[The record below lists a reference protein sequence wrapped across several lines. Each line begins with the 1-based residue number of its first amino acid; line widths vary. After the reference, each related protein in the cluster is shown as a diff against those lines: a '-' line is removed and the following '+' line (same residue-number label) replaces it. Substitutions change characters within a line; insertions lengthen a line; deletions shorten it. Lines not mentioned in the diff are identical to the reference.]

1 MIGQHMSEVPDNST
15 TVSYKKTDALRV
27 YHISLLH
34 RTDVV
39 FATRMSHMGQTLSCD
54 KNKNTFY
61 NKFILIFLYG
71 IKYTSDVVILLSV
84 QIIEATDQIVGG
96 PGEMLQQVPT
106 IHNFSFLKM
115 YRQQR
120 L

>member
-39 FATRMSHMGQTLSCD
+39 FATRMSHMGQTLRCHD
-54 KNKNTFY
+54 P
-61 NKFILIFLYG
+61 
-71 IKYTSDVVILLSV
+71 IKHTNHRSHRSD
-84 QIIEATDQIVGG
+84 
-96 PGEMLQQVPT
+96 
-106 IHNFSFLKM
+106 
-115 YRQQR
+115 RR
-120 L
+120 

>member
-39 FATRMSHMGQTLSCD
+39 FATRMSHMGQTLS
-54 KNKNTFY
+54 
-61 NKFILIFLYG
+61 
-71 IKYTSDVVILLSV
+71 SDVMILLSI
-84 QIIEATDQIVGG
+84 QIIEATDQIVGS